1 MKKNYKYLFY
11 DTLSST
17 NTYCK
22 EQFDSLDDL
31 TVVQALNQ
39 TNGRGRSGHTWDA
52 SGDSVSV
59 SLLIKNSVGIV
70 FDEKFLNAITLITSC
85 AVNKVL
91 RKTGFDILIKW
102 PNDQVYLDKKLC
114 GILVEAITCDNLVQ
128 GVIIGIGINLNQD
141 NFDTPYPATSL
152 KILTHEIK
160 DPKIYAHLIM
170 TELLNE
176 IDKYVSG
183 DNSYIEYNNIYS
195 SLKNRYVSYYKNN
208 QKYFGYVKGLNEF
221 GELLIDDEII
231 KFGEVMLVRKE
242 EGHG

>member
-1 MKKNYKYLFY
+1 MKKNYEYLFY

-22 EQFDSLDDL
+22 EQFANLDDL

-59 SLLIKNSVGIV
+59 SLLIKNSVGII

-128 GVIIGIGINLNQD
+128 GVIVGIGINLNQD
-141 NFDTPYPATSL
+141 NFDT
-152 KILTHEIK
+152 
-160 DPKIYAHLIM
+160 
-170 TELLNE
+170 
-176 IDKYVSG
+176 
-183 DNSYIEYNNIYS
+183 
-195 SLKNRYVSYYKNN
+195 
-208 QKYFGYVKGLNEF
+208 
-221 GELLIDDEII
+221 
-231 KFGEVMLVRKE
+231 
-242 EGHG
+242 